1 MFGKFMIN
9 FANFFCLQNYIM
21 KPKGLAIAAMAQYG
35 IMPLTAFC
43 LVKVGIYV
51 KLNKITNMQY
61 K

>member
-1 MFGKFMIN
+1 MIN

-43 LVKVGIYV
+43 LVKVGNTHLSLQSY
-51 KLNKITNMQY
+51 KFTNTDSDL
-61 K
+61 